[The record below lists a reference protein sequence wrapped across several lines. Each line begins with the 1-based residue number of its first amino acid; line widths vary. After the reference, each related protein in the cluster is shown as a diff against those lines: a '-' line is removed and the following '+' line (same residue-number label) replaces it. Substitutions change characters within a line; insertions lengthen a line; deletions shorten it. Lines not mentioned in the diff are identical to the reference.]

1 MEQFFTQGY
10 RYDGPR
16 FRGPSVT
23 EQANQLVY
31 FGQYYLATGDPT
43 GIFERHLPAIMH
55 YIQEYRALRARSLML
70 PKVSAAYGSAF
81 PL

>member
-16 FRGPSVT
+16 FRGPSVI

-31 FGQYYLATGDPT
+31 FGQYYLATGEADS
-43 GIFERHLPAIMH
+43 
-55 YIQEYRALRARSLML
+55 ARL
-70 PKVSAAYGSAF
+70 
-81 PL
+81 